1 MQFMIL
7 FIYQRGVVSGP
18 PLPGVKSS
26 VHGAYPIGFIDI
38 GAKYFTTPV
47 MFNKTFANTILA
59 RVFFIA
65 LPEGG
70 NMGIYNQSSEAV
82 LEALGTSRQGLTPDE
97 AVSRLEKYGHNEL
110 HQAEKTPLWK
120 LVLEAWK
127 DPMMIILAIV
137 VIIKAVLGE
146 FVEAAVI
153 MAVLVVNSLISVIQ
167 TRKAESSLEALRQ
180 ISAPIAKVRRG
191 GEMASIPAKELV
203 PGDIV
208 LLEAG
213 DLVPADGRIIQCHA
227 LKVDEGLLTGESE
240 PVLKQEGALEG
251 VCAGAETPAAEENHL
266 VVAEENHLVV
276 AEENHLVVAEENHLV
291 VAEENHL
298 VVAEENHLVVAEEN
312 HLVLADRKNMVYS
325 GTIAVHGRG
334 EFLVTGT
341 GKQAEIGKIA
351 TLIETAQDRQT
362 PLQRRLEDFSKK
374 LGLAIMALCALI
386 FAVQIARAITDG
398 GELRDVILSAFLFAL
413 AVAVAAIPEA
423 LSSIVTIVLAVG
435 TKKMAAQNAIIRK
448 LPAVEALGSTGV
460 ICTDKTGTLT
470 QNKMTVIDYFLPGGI
485 GAEDSIYSKSKSTPD
500 SDSKIPEIC
509 KSLLLPAMVLCNDAI
524 IKADGVTIG
533 DPTETALL
541 AFADKNGKPHNEVR
555 EAYSRLAELP
565 FDSERKL
572 MSVAVKQLAPDG
584 ACKADDIQIFTK
596 GAPDVLFSRCTH
608 VLINGEAVPITAGL
622 LAQFEAAND
631 QFSHKALR
639 VLAYATKIINQKSG
653 FDINEKTGNITPNKE
668 NHLPINEKNRLTSIE
683 ENHLILIGLT
693 AMIDPPRPEVYE
705 SIAAAKAAHIK
716 TVMITGDHKNT
727 AYAIASE
734 IGIVTEGDIAVT
746 GAELDAMTPEELEE
760 KLPSISV
767 YARVSPENKISIVRA
782 WQQKGMITAMTGDGV
797 NDAPS
802 LKQADIGVAM
812 GSGTEVSK
820 DASAMILT
828 DDNFASIVSAVA
840 TGRTIFDN
848 IKKAVGYLFSGN
860 LAAIIAIL
868 FAFVM
873 GWDSPLTA
881 LQILFINLVNDSIPA
896 IALGL
901 EKGEKAVMSRPPRDM
916 NEGIFGGGLF
926 TSVIKRGILIGA
938 VAIASQFIG
947 ITWFS
952 PAVGGAMAFTTIIL
966 ARTLQTFSS
975 RSNSQTIFGL
985 GFASNPYV
993 LWAVVICLGIYG
1005 LTILPGLRTVFHI
1018 PEVFTALHFGLASGL
1033 AGLAVLAMEVVKWIS
1048 NRQ

>member
-1 MQFMIL
+1 
-7 FIYQRGVVSGP
+7 
-18 PLPGVKSS
+18 
-26 VHGAYPIGFIDI
+26 
-38 GAKYFTTPV
+38 V

-298 VVAEENHLVVAEEN
+298 VVAEENHLV
-312 HLVLADRKNMVYS
+312 LADRKNMVYS

-460 ICTDKTGTLT
+460 ICTYKTGTLT
-470 QNKMTVIDYFLPGGI
+470 
-485 GAEDSIYSKSKSTPD
+485 
-500 SDSKIPEIC
+500 
-509 KSLLLPAMVLCNDAI
+509 
-524 IKADGVTIG
+524 
-533 DPTETALL
+533 
-541 AFADKNGKPHNEVR
+541 
-555 EAYSRLAELP
+555 
-565 FDSERKL
+565 
-572 MSVAVKQLAPDG
+572 
-584 ACKADDIQIFTK
+584 
-596 GAPDVLFSRCTH
+596 
-608 VLINGEAVPITAGL
+608 
-622 LAQFEAAND
+622 
-631 QFSHKALR
+631 
-639 VLAYATKIINQKSG
+639 
-653 FDINEKTGNITPNKE
+653 
-668 NHLPINEKNRLTSIE
+668 
-683 ENHLILIGLT
+683 
-693 AMIDPPRPEVYE
+693 
-705 SIAAAKAAHIK
+705 
-716 TVMITGDHKNT
+716 
-727 AYAIASE
+727 
-734 IGIVTEGDIAVT
+734 
-746 GAELDAMTPEELEE
+746 
-760 KLPSISV
+760 
-767 YARVSPENKISIVRA
+767 
-782 WQQKGMITAMTGDGV
+782 
-797 NDAPS
+797 
-802 LKQADIGVAM
+802 
-812 GSGTEVSK
+812 
-820 DASAMILT
+820 
-828 DDNFASIVSAVA
+828 
-840 TGRTIFDN
+840 
-848 IKKAVGYLFSGN
+848 
-860 LAAIIAIL
+860 
-868 FAFVM
+868 
-873 GWDSPLTA
+873 
-881 LQILFINLVNDSIPA
+881 
-896 IALGL
+896 
-901 EKGEKAVMSRPPRDM
+901 
-916 NEGIFGGGLF
+916 
-926 TSVIKRGILIGA
+926 
-938 VAIASQFIG
+938 
-947 ITWFS
+947 
-952 PAVGGAMAFTTIIL
+952 
-966 ARTLQTFSS
+966 
-975 RSNSQTIFGL
+975 
-985 GFASNPYV
+985 
-993 LWAVVICLGIYG
+993 
-1005 LTILPGLRTVFHI
+1005 
-1018 PEVFTALHFGLASGL
+1018 
-1033 AGLAVLAMEVVKWIS
+1033 
-1048 NRQ
+1048 